1 MLFNTI
7 DFIVF
12 LPIVVFI
19 YYLLPQKGRWI
30 LLLLASYFFYGSW
43 KLNYLA
49 FIIISTVIDY
59 ACGLK
64 MDKIVS
70 KKKKKPFLILSLVS
84 NLGLLFFFKYYNFF
98 AENLNSGIASNFPIL
113 EDVILPVGI

>member
-7 DFIVF
+7 DFIFF
-12 LPIVVFI
+12 LPVVVII
-19 YYLLPQKGRWI
+19 YYSLSQKGRWI

-49 FIIISTVIDY
+49 FIVISTLIDY

-64 MDKIVS
+64 MDKVDS
-70 KKKKKPFLILSLVS
+70 KEKKRPFLILSLVS
-84 NLGLLFFFKYYNFF
+84 NLGLLFFYKYYNFF
-98 AENLNSGIASNFPIL
+98 AYNLNSGISSNFPIL
-113 EDVILPVGI
+113 ENVI